1 MTHPKVIVFGPTG
14 AVGSAAARTAHR
26 LEASV
31 TLAMRDTAKSIPGV
45 PSDNAPGYTR
55 VHADLIDPS
64 SVSTAVRESGA
75 THAFIYMVHSS
86 PDHMHGTI
94 RALKDTGVSFVV
106 FLSSFTVSGD
116 LHAIRPEDII
126 DYLHAQVEL
135 NLESIFGREHFVAL
149 RPGSFASNELQYAP
163 SFRKGEVVRITFPRQ
178 RVDCIVPQDIGLV
191 AGTILAKGPPED
203 GNRTIYLYGP
213 HFLRPGDI
221 VATITRVLGRKPQV
235 KACEE
240 ADARKVLVER
250 GNPPPLAEYFMR
262 QSLRCTGQDGEIVGR
277 RVNPADRENVQKY
290 GGAKATTFE
299 EYVRENRGEFEP

>member
-94 RALKDTGVSFVV
+94 RALKDAGVSFVV

-163 SFRKGEVVRITFPRQ
+163 SFRKGRLLESPFRANGSTASFRKTSGSWRGRFSQKGRQ
-178 RVDCIVPQDIGLV
+178 RM
-191 AGTILAKGPPED
+191 GTARFTYTARTSSARGTLWQQSQECWD
-203 GNRTIYLYGP
+203 G
-213 HFLRPGDI
+213 
-221 VATITRVLGRKPQV
+221 
-235 KACEE
+235 
-240 ADARKVLVER
+240 
-250 GNPPPLAEYFMR
+250 
-262 QSLRCTGQDGEIVGR
+262 SR
-277 RVNPADRENVQKY
+277 R
-290 GGAKATTFE
+290 
-299 EYVRENRGEFEP
+299 